1 MFYYLYG
8 YLEYILWML
17 PAIILSAAAQ
27 FMVSS
32 AYKKNSMIQNSRG
45 ISGAEA
51 ARRVLESNGVTG
63 VNITTTAG
71 KLTDHFDPRNNTIY
85 LSEGVYS
92 ATTIAAVGIASHE
105 AGHAVQHAQGYMP
118 NKVRGVLV
126 PITKIGS
133 TLGWILLIIGF
144 IFSGYYSYSEVDTES
159 AAYDIGGVLIILGL
173 VLYSTS
179 LLFTL
184 VTLPVEFNASKRAL
198 TTIDSTSML
207 QGEEYKGAKKVLSA
221 AAMTY
226 VAAAFTAL
234 LQLLRLILIAKRRRD

>member
-1 MFYYLYG
+1 MFLYG
-8 YLEYILWML
+8 YFEYLLWML
-17 PAIILSAAAQ
+17 PAVILSAIAQ
-27 FMVSS
+27 AKVSS
-32 AYKKNSMIQNSRG
+32 AYNRNSKLQNSRG
-45 ISGAEA
+45 LSGAEA
-51 ARRVLESNGVTG
+51 ARRVLASNGVTG

-71 KLTDHFDPRNNTIY
+71 RMTDHFDPRNNTIY

-105 AGHAVQHAQGYMP
+105 AGHAVQHAQGYLP
-118 NKVRGVLV
+118 NKLRSALV

-144 IFSGYYSYSEVDTES
+144 VFSGYYYYTVTDPNSTTYK
-159 AAYDIGGVLIILGL
+159 IGGVLIVLGIL
-173 VLYSTS
+173 LYSTS
-179 LLFTL
+179 LIFTL

-198 TTIDSTSML
+198 KTIEETRML
-207 QGEEYKGAKKVLSA
+207 EGEEYKGAKSVLSA

-234 LQLLRLILIAKRRRD
+234 LQLLRVILIAKRRR